1 MVGLWESIPFSD
13 PRWSIHFSNP
23 ISQPHKEGIVQAVDR
38 VSDDSSEWGSTVD
51 RKSLGGKIQ
60 VSEDGKQVIITT
72 LPESDWWRT
81 PEVDSAS
88 GLVWGYKRATGE
100 GFEIMRFNDQACLF
114 FYLNNHQWV
123 KAGQEYDN
131 EVLWDGVV
139 ITNPFSD
146 WSIQPRSGSN
156 TYTISYSPPILRVF
170 RGEDMIREVRSF
182 TSSRSK
188 VVSRGESGEYQTSGK
203 EEGVGEGGG
212 GGKGEEEVIVGVM
225 GCSPKGGGVKAVFS
239 EFKMREGVREV

>member
-60 VSEDGKQVIITT
+60 VSKDGKQVIITT

-100 GFEIMRFNDQACLF
+100 GFEVQVDLKIDYEVQVSLKNLFLSKEFFCLPTAVTLLLSRTIHF
-114 FYLNNHQWV
+114 F
-123 KAGQEYDN
+123 A
-131 EVLWDGVV
+131 
-139 ITNPFSD
+139 P
-146 WSIQPRSGSN
+146 
-156 TYTISYSPPILRVF
+156 
-170 RGEDMIREVRSF
+170 
-182 TSSRSK
+182 
-188 VVSRGESGEYQTSGK
+188 
-203 EEGVGEGGG
+203 
-212 GGKGEEEVIVGVM
+212 
-225 GCSPKGGGVKAVFS
+225 
-239 EFKMREGVREV
+239 